1 MSERDGKN
9 LSDFV
14 DSVAKDSHLRVE
26 SDLGDGYFRL
36 RASEAQRRQA
46 QQDIRS
52 CEDVVIEMLRNSRDA
67 GAKNIFVATNSQ
79 ENFRYILVIDDG
91 QGVPRSH
98 HKTIFEPYVTSKL
111 DTMTTDI

>member
-1 MSERDGKN
+1 MSNQETEN
-9 LSDFV
+9 LKDFV
-14 DSVAKDSHLRVE
+14 DNVCEKSHLRVE

-46 QQDIRS
+46 QQDIRC

-79 ENFRYILVIDDG
+79 ENYRNILIVDDG
-91 QGVPRSH
+91 SGVPKTH
-98 HKTIFEPYVTSKL
+98 HKLIFEPYVTSKL
-111 DTMTTDI
+111 DTMTKDI